1 MPYIY
6 LITTVFL
13 QSCLSILCAF
23 YNRKNEGKK
32 DASSLYSF
40 LLLTSVFVAW
50 VVMFLIDGQFDWA
63 VIPYAL
69 LFAIGF
75 IAAMVMMVEA
85 LKHGPV
91 VLTSLIMQLS
101 LIGATI
107 WGFFFWGDQF
117 SWLVGIGLALVAF
130 SLWLCLYTG
139 QKESQKISVKWLLCV
154 SLMFTGNA
162 SCTIVQKTQQIVFD
176 GKYGNFT
183 MMIATCISALVAFLL
198 YLRSDR
204 RDSKCLLKTSWYYP
218 VSAGVLN
225 ALANLFVILMATTS
239 LSPSLIYPVLSIGS
253 LMVTTCFSVFI
264 FKEKMR
270 WWQWVGVAIGATA
283 VVLLS
288 I

>member
-6 LITTVFL
+6 LISTVFL
-13 QSCLSILCAF
+13 QACLSLLCAF
-23 YNRKNEGKK
+23 YNRRNKDKK
-32 DASSLYSF
+32 DASSFYSF

-50 VVMFLIDGQFDWA
+50 VVMFLIEGKFDWS

-75 IAAMVMMVEA
+75 IVAMVMMVEA
-85 LKHGPV
+85 LKYGPV

-101 LIGATI
+101 LIGATV
-107 WGFFFWGDQF
+107 WGFFFWGDEF
-117 SWLVGIGLALVAF
+117 TWLVGVGLVLVAF

-154 SLMFTGNA
+154 LLMFVGNA
-162 SCTIVQKTQQIVFD
+162 CCTIVQKTQQIAFD

-183 MMIATCISALVAFLL
+183 MMIATGISAFVASFL
-198 YLRSDR
+198 YLKSDKK
-204 RDSKCLLKTSWYYP
+204 DSRCLLRTSWYFP
-218 VSAGVLN
+218 VAAGVLN
-225 ALANLFVILMATTS
+225 ALANLFVILMANTS

-253 LMVTTCFSVFI
+253 LMVTTFFSVFI

-270 WWQWVGVAIGATA
+270 WWQWIGVVVGATA